1 MKRISPP
8 ACWPLCAINS
18 VDTRSRK
25 RNNISHLNV
34 QTAVLGGGVSAEDG
48 AGAIKMD
55 NGLPTSIVIFGAS
68 GDLAQR
74 KLVPSLF
81 NLCRKGRMPKQ
92 FRIVG
97 YGNTAFTDD
106 QFRAHLEEGVKQFAS
121 FEFKTDEWST
131 FASSLTYQQGRYTDL
146 ADFKILSG
154 VLSEW
159 EKGSGNRI
167 YYMATPPGV
176 FPNIIDLLGLTSQL
190 DETKGWRRVVIEKPF
205 GTDLASA
212 HSLNEQIHKTLNERQ
227 IYRIDHYL
235 GKETVQNILVTR
247 FANTIFEPLWNRNY
261 IDHVEITVAE
271 QVGVEH
277 RARFYDGI
285 GVVRDM
291 FQNHLLQLVTL
302 VAMEPPASFDATA
315 LRNEKVK
322 VLSSIRPMKEEDVIQ
337 NTIRA
342 QYKGYRAEDG
352 VKAESTTP
360 TYAAVK
366 LQIDNWR
373 WQGVPF
379 YLRSGKKLKEKVSQV
394 TIEFKEP
401 PHMLFPNTKEHI
413 TPNMLVLYLQPDEGV
428 HWRFEA
434 KVPDTVSQLRSV
446 DMEFHY
452 ADSFGTT
459 AIPESYERLL
469 LDTLTG
475 DASLF
480 TRADEV
486 ETAWGI
492 IDPIISA
499 WDSPSK
505 NLPLAFYEPNSWG
518 PDEAD
523 KLLTRDKRTWSTWDG
538 RKE

>member
-1 MKRISPP
+1 
-8 ACWPLCAINS
+8 
-18 VDTRSRK
+18 
-25 RNNISHLNV
+25 
-34 QTAVLGGGVSAEDG
+34 
-48 AGAIKMD
+48 MD

-68 GDLAQR
+68 GDLTQR

-81 NLCRKGRMPKQ
+81 NLYHKGRLPKQ
-92 FRIVG
+92 FRIIG
-97 YGNTAFTDD
+97 YGGTPFTDD
-106 QFRAHLEEGVKQFAS
+106 QFRTHLEEGMKQFAP
-121 FEFKTDEWST
+121 FEFKAEEWT
-131 FASSLTYQQGRYTDL
+131 AFASNLVYQQGRYTDL
-146 ADFKILSG
+146 ADFKKLG
-154 VLSEW
+154 ALMKNW
-159 EKGSGNRI
+159 EISSGNRI

-176 FPNIIDLLGLTSQL
+176 FPNIIDLLGLTDQL
-190 DETKGWRRVVIEKPF
+190 TEYNGWRRVVIEKPF
-205 GTDLASA
+205 GTDFESA
-212 HSLNEQIHKTLNERQ
+212 RSLNEQIHKTLSEKQ

-261 IDHVEITVAE
+261 INHVEITVAE

-277 RARFYDGI
+277 RARFYDGV
-285 GVVRDM
+285 GVLRDM
-291 FQNHLLQLVTL
+291 FQNHLLQLLTL

-322 VLSSIRPMKEEDVIQ
+322 VLTSIRPMQPDEVIH
-337 NTIRA
+337 NTVRA
-342 QYKGYRAEDG
+342 QYKDYRSEEG
-352 VKAESTTP
+352 VNPESMTP
-360 TYAAVK
+360 SYAAIK
-366 LQIDNWR
+366 LQVDNWR

-379 YLRSGKKLKEKVSQV
+379 YLRSGKKLKEKLSQI

-401 PHMLFPNTKEHI
+401 PHLLFPNTKEHI

-434 KVPDTVSQLRSV
+434 KVPDTISQLRSV

-452 ADSFGTT
+452 EDSFGKT

-486 ETAWGI
+486 ETAWGL
-492 IDPIISA
+492 IDPITQA
-499 WDSPSK
+499 WETSRNDQPI
-505 NLPLAFYEPNSWG
+505 AFYEPGSWG
-518 PDEAD
+518 PEEAD
-523 KLLTRDKRTWSTWDG
+523 KLLARDGQKWSTWDG